1 MPAILIKKTGE
12 EPGAASLAV
21 TVPVEQ
27 VQEAEA
33 RATSAY
39 QRRARL
45 PGFRK
50 GKAPAALVKRQ
61 FAEDIRQQTLEEL
74 IRESWKA
81 ALAQEALGAEGH
93 RRSSAGPAQRAAG
106 PEGPLDA
113 GRRRQA
119 QAQRPG
125 AGDDR
130 DPRGRCGQGPPT
142 LSAGARRGAGDP
154 GGGRA
159 DHGHAARRD
168 DRRDRPVSERLP
180 RGGKAGTAARHPDH
194 VARSEAAAAARAR
207 RRVRPRG
214 GRLRVARG
222 APQGGAGGPRKGG
235 RARGGRPGAPR
246 LDRADR
252 AGQPRRGAAT
262 TGRAR
267 AGGVRP
273 GLRDPGGPLARLRA
287 GIPAGGRSPSAARP
301 DPGLGRGAPGPAR
314 DRGGARAAAAGARG
328 PAWHAGRGAARH
340 AREGEAAARPGARPY
355 RGEGV
360 YVSSVAIHRGV
371 SVTRNQIYPPYII
384 ERSSRG
390 ERTYDIFSRLLMDR
404 IVFLGTQINDEVSN
418 IIIAQLLFL
427 DADNPERD
435 IYLYVNSPGGLVS
448 SGMAIYDTMQ
458 FLRAPV
464 NTICMG
470 MAASMGSFLLAAGRK
485 GKRSALPHARI
496 MMHQPSGGT
505 QGTAA
510 DIEIQ
515 AREILY
521 LRGKLNELYA
531 KHTGKA
537 VEHIEKDM
545 DRDRFMSAEE
555 AKEYGL
561 IDHVIANFQEI
572 DDGKKK

>member
-1 MPAILIKKTGE
+1 MRGEEYLFTTPCSPRCVCASSRGMFRSLRRSLHLLDFLAMPTIQIKKTGE

-33 RATSAY
+33 RATSVY

-81 ALAQEALGAEGH
+81 ALAQEALKPIADPH
-93 RRSSAGPAQRAAG
+93 IHN
-106 PEGPLDA
+106 LKWDA
-113 GRRRQA
+113 GTPVTFEFHVEVKPELTLERIGKFHLKRTAPKVTEDRVLA
-119 QAQRPG
+119 QLNELREQKAPWTPVAADKPKPKDLVQVTIATRE
-125 AGDDR
+125 GDAVK
-130 DPRGRCGQGPPT
+130 DPQPYQLVLGE
-142 LSAGARRGAGDP
+142 
-154 GGGRA
+154 GRA
-159 DHGHAARRD
+159 I
-168 DRRDRPVSERLP
+168 PEVEERIMGMLP
-180 RGGKAGTAARHPDH
+180 GETVDATVRFPSDFPE
-194 VARSEAAAAARAR
+194 EAKR
-207 RRVRPRG
+207 
-214 GRLRVARG
+214 
-222 APQGGAGGPRKGG
+222 
-235 RARGGRPGAPR
+235 
-246 LDRADR
+246 
-252 AGQPRRGAAT
+252 GQPRDIRLTLHEVKRQQLPELDDAF
-262 TGRAR
+262 AR
-267 AGGVRP
+267 EVGDFESLEALRKVVRED
-273 GLRDPGGPLARLRA
+273 LEKEAQREADAQVRD
-287 GIPAGGRSPSAARP
+287 
-301 DPGLGRGAPGPAR
+301 
-314 DRGGARAAAAGARG
+314 
-328 PAWHAGRGAARH
+328 
-340 AREGEAAARPGARPY
+340 AREGQATARSGARPY
-355 RGEGV
+355 RRESV
-360 YVSSVAIHRGV
+360 YVSFVANHRGA

-531 KHTGKA
+531 KHTGKP